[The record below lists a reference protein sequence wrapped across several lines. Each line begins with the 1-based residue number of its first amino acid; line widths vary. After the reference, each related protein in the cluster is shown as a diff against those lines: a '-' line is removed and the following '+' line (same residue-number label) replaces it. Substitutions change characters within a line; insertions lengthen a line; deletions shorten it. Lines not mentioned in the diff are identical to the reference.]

1 VRPDSSISVLL
12 PFANAE
18 ETLVETLNS
27 IQEQT
32 FVKFELIAIDDNS
45 LDSSSKIIKSKQDHR
60 FRVIKNPQR
69 GLVSALNHGLEL
81 CKNEWVVRMDAD
93 DIMHPDRLKAL
104 SDFVSKNSDY
114 DLIASQVSM
123 FSKIGVD
130 SGYREYMRW
139 QNSVVSEQQIH
150 DEIYVESPFAHPSVM
165 FKNSTVLRLG
175 GYREGDFPEDY
186 ELWLRMHQAGTRM
199 IKIPETLLYWRDSES
214 RLSRTASIYRRAAFD
229 NIRAQYLS
237 QDSRLQQNRPLVI
250 WGAGRKTRKRADLLL
265 SKGFTPAAWIDID
278 PKKIGNRIKGIA
290 VVSAEWLSTQS
301 PRPYILNYVT
311 NHGAKEEIDEC
322 LQSMNFQ
329 KGTDYLSVG

>member
-1 VRPDSSISVLL
+1 
-12 PFANAE
+12 
-18 ETLVETLNS
+18 
-27 IQEQT
+27 
-32 FVKFELIAIDDNS
+32 
-45 LDSSSKIIKSKQDHR
+45 
-60 FRVIKNPQR
+60 
-69 GLVSALNHGLEL
+69 
-81 CKNEWVVRMDAD
+81 
-93 DIMHPDRLKAL
+93 
-104 SDFVSKNSDY
+104 
-114 DLIASQVSM
+114 
-123 FSKIGVD
+123 
-130 SGYREYMRW
+130 MRW
-139 QNSVVSEQQIH
+139 QNNVISEQQIH

-165 FKNSTVLRLG
+165 FKKSTVLRLG

-229 NIRAQYLS
+229 SIRAQYLS
-237 QDSRLQQNRPLVI
+237 QDSRLQQNRPLVV

-265 SKGFTPAAWIDID
+265 SEGLTPAAWIDID

-290 VVSAEWLSTQS
+290 VVSADWLSTQS